1 MFTKVSDAGLG
12 TGDGGAKEKMGS
24 RKCEVVLMIT
34 GIGSA
39 EWCCCAVRGEFSVM
53 NKAAA
58 GFFVLA
64 VKVSC

>member
-1 MFTKVSDAGLG
+1 MFTKVSDARLG

-24 RKCEVVLMIT
+24 CKREVVLMIT

-39 EWCCCAVRGEFSVM
+39 EWSCCAVRSEFSMM
-53 NKAAA
+53 NKAAV
-58 GFFVLA
+58 GFFILA